1 MMSEYETLEI
11 SRDGAVMTIALN
23 RPEKMNTFNTVLRR
37 EIARAAIE
45 ADLDKSVRAVIL
57 TGNGRAFSAGADLSD
72 GDGMADGKAVE
83 SDLNFEYKPGV
94 LAIHNSSKPW
104 IAVINGPC
112 AGIAYSY
119 AMACDLACM
128 GESSYLYQPFSAIGL
143 VPDGGATWLIP
154 RLVGTKRAYELMA
167 LGEKLSA
174 QKAMTMGMVNR
185 VFPDE
190 TLRENGLAYA
200 QEVAERSPLAL
211 SYTKSAVNFGQTHN
225 LDETISKEAALQSI
239 CIDSEDAKNAVL
251 AFFNKQKPVWSGR

>member
-1 MMSEYETLEI
+1 MSEYETLEI
-11 SRDGAVMTIALN
+11 SQDGAVMTIALN
-23 RPEKMNTFNTVLRR
+23 RPEKMNTFNRALRL
-37 EIARAAIE
+37 EIARAAIA
-45 ADLDKSVRAVIL
+45 ADLDKSVRAVVL

-72 GDGMADGKAVE
+72 GDGMADGKSVE

-174 QKAMTMGMVNR
+174 EKAMTMGMVNR

-190 TLRENGLAYA
+190 TLREDGLAYA

-211 SYTKSAVNFGQTHN
+211 SYTKAAVNFGQTHN
-225 LDETISKEAALQSI
+225 LDETISKEAALQSF
-239 CIDSEDAKNAVL
+239 CIESEDATNAVIS
-251 AFFNKQKPVWSGR
+251 FFNKQKPVWKGQ

>member
-1 MMSEYETLEI
+1 MSQYETLDVTQEGGI
-11 SRDGAVMTIALN
+11 MTIALN
-23 RPEKMNTFNTVLRR
+23 RPEKMNTFNTTLRR
-37 EIARAAIE
+37 EIAQAAIAANLE
-45 ADLDKSVRAVIL
+45 DSVRAVIL
-57 TGNGRAFSAGADLSD
+57 TGNGRAFSAGADLSED
-72 GDGMADGKAVE
+72 TGMSNGHSVE

-128 GESSYLYQPFSAIGL
+128 GEKAFLYQPFSAICL

-167 LGEKLSA
+167 FGEKLTA
-174 QKAMTMGMVNR
+174 AKALAMGMVNR

-190 TLRENGLAYA
+190 TLRQEGLAFA

-211 SYTKSAVNFGQTHN
+211 RYTKAAVNFGQTHS
-225 LDETISKEAALQSI
+225 LDETISREAALQAI
-239 CIDSEDAKNAVL
+239 CIDSEDAKNAVIS
-251 AFFNKQKPVWSGR
+251 FFNKQKPQWKGQ

>member
-1 MMSEYETLEI
+1 MTDYQTLEI
-11 SRDGAVMTIALN
+11 TRDGDVMTIALN
-23 RPEKMNTFNTVLRR
+23 RPEKMNTFSTVLRR
-37 EIARAAIE
+37 EIAAAAIA
-45 ADLDKSVRAVIL
+45 ADLDKSVRAVVL

-72 GDGMADGKAVE
+72 GDGMADGHAVE
-83 SDLNFEYKPGV
+83 SALNFEYKPGV

-104 IAVINGPC
+104 VAVINGPC

-128 GESSYLYQPFSAIGL
+128 GENAFLYQPFSAIGL

-154 RLVGTKRAYELMA
+154 RLVGPKRAYELMA

-174 QKAMTMGMVNR
+174 EKALNLGMVNR

-190 TLRENGLAYA
+190 TLREDGLAFA
-200 QEVAERSPLAL
+200 KDVAARSPLAL
-211 SYTKSAVNFGQTHN
+211 THTKTAINFAQSHN
-225 LDETISKEAALQSI
+225 LDEAISKEASLQKL

-251 AFFNKQKPVWSGR
+251 SFFKKQKPEWQGR

>member
-1 MMSEYETLEI
+1 MSDYQTLEI
-11 SRDGAVMTIALN
+11 TRDGAVMTIALN

-37 EIARAAIE
+37 EIAKAAIE
-45 ADLDKSVRAVIL
+45 ADLDKTVRAVVL

-72 GDGMADGKAVE
+72 DDGMGDGKSVE

-104 IAVINGPC
+104 VAVINGPC

-128 GESSYLYQPFSAIGL
+128 GESAYLYQPFSAIGL

-154 RLVGTKRAYELMA
+154 RLVGAKRAYELMA

-174 QKAMTMGMVNR
+174 DKALSMGMVNR

-190 TLRENGLAYA
+190 TLRQEGIAFA
-200 QEVAERSPLAL
+200 QELAQRSPLAL
-211 SYTKSAVNFGQTHN
+211 SHTKSAVNFGQSHK

-239 CIDSEDAKNAVL
+239 CIDSDDAKSAVIS
-251 AFFNKQKPVWSGR
+251 FFNKQKPVWQGR

>member
-1 MMSEYETLEI
+1 MSDYQTLEI
-11 SRDGAVMTIALN
+11 TRDGAVMTIALN
-23 RPEKMNTFNTVLRR
+23 RPEKMNMFNTVLRR
-37 EIARAAIE
+37 EIAKAAIE
-45 ADLDKSVRAVIL
+45 ADLDKTVRAVVL

-72 GDGMADGKAVE
+72 DDGMGDGKSVE

-104 IAVINGPC
+104 VAVINGPC

-128 GESSYLYQPFSAIGL
+128 GESAYLYQPFSAIGL

-174 QKAMTMGMVNR
+174 DKALSMGMVNR

-190 TLRENGLAYA
+190 TLRQEGIAFA
-200 QEVAERSPLAL
+200 QELAQRSPLAL
-211 SYTKSAVNFGQTHN
+211 SHTKSAVNFGQSHN

-239 CIDSEDAKNAVL
+239 CIDSDDAKNAVIS
-251 AFFNKQKPVWSGR
+251 FFNKQKPVWQGR

>member
-1 MMSEYETLEI
+1 MSDYETLEI
-11 SRDGAVMTIALN
+11 TRDGSVMTIALN
-23 RPEKMNTFNTVLRR
+23 RPDKMNTFNTALRR

-72 GDGMADGKAVE
+72 GDGMADGKAVA

-174 QKAMTMGMVNR
+174 EKAMAMGMVNR

-190 TLRENGLAYA
+190 TLREDGLAYA

-211 SYTKSAVNFGQTHN
+211 SHTKAAVNFGQTHN

-239 CIDSEDAKNAVL
+239 CIDSEDAKNAVIS
-251 AFFNKQKPVWSGR
+251 FFNKQKPVWKGR

>member
-1 MMSEYETLEI
+1 MSEYETLEI
-11 SRDGAVMTIALN
+11 SRDGSVITIALN

-174 QKAMTMGMVNR
+174 DKAMAMGMVNR
-185 VFPDE
+185 VFPDA
-190 TLRENGLAYA
+190 TLREDGLAYA

-211 SYTKSAVNFGQTHN
+211 SYTKTAVNFGQTHN

-239 CIDSEDAKNAVL
+239 CIDSEDAKNAVIS
-251 AFFNKQKPVWSGR
+251 FFNKQKPVWKGR

>member
-11 SRDGAVMTIALN
+11 SRDGPVMTIALN
-23 RPEKMNTFNTVLRR
+23 RPEKMNTFNVTLRR

-45 ADLDKSVRAVIL
+45 ADLDKTTRAVIL

-174 QKAMTMGMVNR
+174 DKAVAMGMVNR

-190 TLRENGLAYA
+190 NLRAHGLAYA
-200 QEVAERSPLAL
+200 QEVAARSPLAL
-211 SYTKSAVNFGQTHN
+211 SYTKTAVNFGQTHN
-225 LDETISKEAALQSI
+225 LDETISKEASLQAI
-239 CIDSEDAKNAVL
+239 CIDSEDAKNAVIS
-251 AFFNKQKPVWSGR
+251 FFNKQKPVWKGQ